1 MNTTDIL
8 QKTEKLV
15 NGDRDKTHGNKIEN
29 HENISRLWSAYL
41 QNKTKLNII
50 LSPEDV
56 AQLMS
61 LLKIARTQA
70 GEHNIDDYVDA
81 VGYQA
86 IAGEIAKVTKPLSSI
101 FKILAPKV
109 KPLMPYEKEGTEES
123 SEAVQLIGT

>member
-8 QKTEKLV
+8 KKTEKLV
-15 NGDRDKTHGNKIEN
+15 NDSRAKTHGDKVAN
-29 HENISRLWSAYL
+29 HENIARLWSSYL
-41 QNKTKLNII
+41 QNKTKLQII
-50 LSPEDV
+50 ISPEDV

-86 IAGEIAKVTKPLSSI
+86 IAGEIGSKRSELSSSLGVSNER
-101 FKILAPKV
+101 KSKNTDN
-109 KPLMPYEKEGTEES
+109 K
-123 SEAVQLIGT
+123 

>member
-1 MNTTDIL
+1 MNTTEIL

-15 NGDRDKTHGNKIEN
+15 NGDRDNTHGNKIVN

-70 GEHNIDDYVDA
+70 GE
-81 VGYQA
+81 
-86 IAGEIAKVTKPLSSI
+86 LSSRDGRSDDNQT
-101 FKILAPKV
+101 L
-109 KPLMPYEKEGTEES
+109 TD
-123 SEAVQLIGT
+123 LITRTH

>member
-8 QKTEKLV
+8 MKDEKLV
-15 NGDRDKTHGNKIEN
+15 STDRAKAYGDKIVN
-29 HENISRLWSAYL
+29 HENIARLWSAYL

-50 LSPEDV
+50 ISPEDV

-86 IAGEIAKVTKPLSSI
+86 IAGEIGSKRSELSSSLGVSNER
-101 FKILAPKV
+101 KSKNTNN
-109 KPLMPYEKEGTEES
+109 K
-123 SEAVQLIGT
+123 